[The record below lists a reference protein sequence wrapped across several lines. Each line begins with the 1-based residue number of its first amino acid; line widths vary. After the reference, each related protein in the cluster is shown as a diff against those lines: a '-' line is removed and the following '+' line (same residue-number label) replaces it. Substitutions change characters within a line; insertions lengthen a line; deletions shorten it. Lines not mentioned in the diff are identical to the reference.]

1 MQLAHREPTQLKARG
16 SAGSELQVEVVQY
29 PGELPR
35 STSPL
40 GSSGRA
46 YLVAQSPAGPSG
58 RSQLFLGMDRDDS
71 SMGISWATSL
81 LLSNLI

>member
-1 MQLAHREPTQLKARG
+1 MQLAHEEPTQLKARG

-40 GSSGRA
+40 GSSGRS
-46 YLVAQSPAGPSG
+46 YLVAQSPSG
-58 RSQLFLGMDRDDS
+58 RSQLFLGTDRDDS

-81 LLSNLI
+81 LLSNLL